1 MIHTNNPESGTM
13 ENWYLKCVN
22 YKDMHLWWNVSHQA
36 PAEAPMISG
45 FVSHVGQFNTG
56 EEIEWWWGQRHA
68 CLTEPCLLNVA
79 GGLYPLCHWP
89 ARQRKSGNLSALP
102 VSCVMPLKVQPAPLT
117 SWKRA
122 LHGPKKLFVVQHV
135 CVRENNLNFHHIRIT
150 SVYRW

>member
-36 PAEAPMISG
+36 PAEAPVISG
-45 FVSHVGQFNTG
+45 FVSYVGQFNTG

-68 CLTEPCLLNVA
+68 CLTEPCLLNV
-79 GGLYPLCHWP
+79 GGGYTLCVTGPPDRGSQETSLRFLFPVWCHWKCSL
-89 ARQRKSGNLSALP
+89 QRCLVWNVLCMG
-102 VSCVMPLKVQPAPLT
+102 
-117 SWKRA
+117 R
-122 LHGPKKLFVVQHV
+122 KKLFVVQHV
-135 CVRENNLNFHHIRIT
+135 SVCENNLNFHHIRIT